1 MDLGFMCWIIGVQQ
15 MIGQG
20 LRFQCHLQLEK
31 RDALAATRGRH
42 AAAGRHEAA
51 ANRFPSVG
59 QRLEHRFQ
67 FFNAARCHVAD
78 ELHMASHWNIHF
90 FGVDEKDGHFWT
102 GITN

>member
-1 MDLGFMCWIIGVQQ
+1 MDLGFMCWIIGVRQ

-31 RDALAATRGRH
+31 RDALAATRGCH
-42 AAAGRHEAA
+42 AAAVDSYTAAGRHEAA

-67 FFNAARCHVAD
+67 FFNAA
-78 ELHMASHWNIHF
+78 
-90 FGVDEKDGHFWT
+90 
-102 GITN
+102 

>member
-31 RDALAATRGRH
+31 RDALAATRGCH
-42 AAAGRHEAA
+42 AAAVDSYTAAGRHEAA

-59 QRLEHRFQ
+59 QRLEHR
-67 FFNAARCHVAD
+67 
-78 ELHMASHWNIHF
+78 L
-90 FGVDEKDGHFWT
+90 
-102 GITN
+102 